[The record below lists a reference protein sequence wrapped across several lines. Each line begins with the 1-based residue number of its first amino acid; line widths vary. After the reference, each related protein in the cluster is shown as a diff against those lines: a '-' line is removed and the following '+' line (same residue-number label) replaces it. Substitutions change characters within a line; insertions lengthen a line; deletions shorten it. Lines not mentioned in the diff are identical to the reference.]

1 MNSLIFIAV
10 FLLVLF
16 IYIHVVQQF
25 KRSEDL
31 EIYEM
36 DYQNNAQLQDVC
48 DLKQPVLFEF
58 NSPGFSNLSI
68 NFLESKYGSDEVR
81 VFNTGDYWSLSGDT
95 PDYIVVPLSNAKKL
109 CSRKEG
115 DYVSENNHEFVD
127 ETGNTKLFRTMD
139 EWFKPGFTVQTKYD
153 IMFGSNGAV
162 MPMRYHTN
170 YRYFMAVTSGKIRVK
185 MSPWKTRK
193 YLHPIADYDNYEFRS
208 PVNVW
213 SPQAKYLNDMD
224 KAKFL
229 EFDVLAGHVLYIPP
243 YWFYSIKYSE
253 DTCVCGITYVSAMN
267 FVANLPNT
275 GLFFIQQQNITRKP
289 VKTMV
294 PLDNN
299 LADNADIENP
309 ISI

>member
-1 MNSLIFIAV
+1 
-10 FLLVLF
+10 
-16 IYIHVVQQF
+16 
-25 KRSEDL
+25 
-31 EIYEM
+31 
-36 DYQNNAQLQDVC
+36 
-48 DLKQPVLFEF
+48 
-58 NSPGFSNLSI
+58 
-68 NFLESKYGSDEVR
+68 
-81 VFNTGDYWSLSGDT
+81 
-95 PDYIVVPLSNAKKL
+95 
-109 CSRKEG
+109 
-115 DYVSENNHEFVD
+115 
-127 ETGNTKLFRTMD
+127 
-139 EWFKPGFTVQTKYD
+139 
-153 IMFGSNGAV
+153 MFGSNGAV

-213 SPQAKYLNDMD
+213 SPQDKYLNDMD

-229 EFDVLAGHVLYIPP
+229 EFEVLAGHVLYVPP

-267 FVANLPNT
+267 FVANLPNA

-289 VKTMV
+289 VKTMTV
-294 PLDNN
+294 TDN
-299 LADNADIENP
+299 ENP